1 MKPTAIELFAGVGG
15 FRVGLNKVRLVEGQ
29 TIEDKR
35 FEFLYVNQ
43 WEPGKKR
50 QYAFECYKKR
60 FGNQTERLENVDISL
75 VDKKTIPDFNVLTAG
90 FPCQDYSVARKTH
103 SKTGI
108 EGKKGVLW
116 WQLKELLFLKHPA

>member
-35 FEFLYVNQ
+35 FEFLYANQ